1 MCEGGVAVAGVVV
14 VAVVGVAEVLLRV
27 GKLAG
32 AMVVVF
38 VVTLMLCWGR
48 VFVGVVVVVVVMVVV
63 VVLLS

>member
-1 MCEGGVAVAGVVV
+1 MTVVGVVV
-14 VAVVGVAEVLLRV
+14 VAVVGVAEVLLCV

-38 VVTLMLCWGR
+38 VVTLVLCWGR